1 MFFLI
6 DVSTLKG
13 DEDFEVTFR
22 IRKFFF
28 RPRKGRSNR
37 MFFLID
43 VSTLKG
49 DEDFEDTFRI
59 RKFFFDH
66 ERDEVIDFF

>member
-1 MFFLI
+1 
-6 DVSTLKG
+6 
-13 DEDFEVTFR
+13 
-22 IRKFFF
+22 
-28 RPRKGRSNR
+28 

>member
-28 RPRKGRSNR
+28 
-37 MFFLID
+37 
-43 VSTLKG
+43 
-49 DEDFEDTFRI
+49 
-59 RKFFFDH
+59 DH
-66 ERDEVIDFF
+66 EKNEITECFF